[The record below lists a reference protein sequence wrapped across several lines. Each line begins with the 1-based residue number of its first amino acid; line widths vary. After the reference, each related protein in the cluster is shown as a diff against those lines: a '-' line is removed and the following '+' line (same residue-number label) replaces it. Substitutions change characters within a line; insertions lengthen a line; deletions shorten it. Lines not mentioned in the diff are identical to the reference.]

1 MDWADSAEQ
10 AAFRKEVQEFVDARL
25 PEYYKR
31 RRQKPPVGLEENWEQ
46 DYVHGD
52 EAAKAAATEWNQAL
66 TEKGWV
72 APHWPKEY
80 GGAGMTTMEQ
90 FVYASEMAQALAPQ
104 PGGSGLSL
112 LGPTL
117 LVHGTEEQK
126 AKYLPPTIRS
136 EMRWA
141 QGFSEPG
148 AGSDLASLQ
157 TRATRD
163 GDEWVINGQK
173 MWTSTAHKANW
184 LFGLFRTDPEAPK
197 HRGISFLIMDMS
209 SPGLSVRPII
219 SMGWEH
225 ATNETFY
232 EDVRIPA
239 ENVVGE
245 VNRGWYVAMTLLDF
259 ERSNISGAITQRRNL
274 TDLVDCVKSEQGAE
288 QSQGRV
294 DLVRRS
300 VADRWIE
307 SEVMFNFSFRIAS
320 MQAAGSIP
328 NYEASTSKI
337 YNSELHQ
344 RVSNTGMKAFGLY
357 ANIWDRDDEHT
368 PLDARFTQ
376 DYVHSVVFSIFG
388 GSNEIQRNIIAT
400 RGLGLPRS

>member
-1 MDWADSAEQ
+1 
-10 AAFRKEVQEFVDARL
+10 
-25 PEYYKR
+25 
-31 RRQKPPVGLEENWEQ
+31 
-46 DYVHGD
+46 
-52 EAAKAAATEWNQAL
+52 
-66 TEKGWV
+66 
-72 APHWPKEY
+72 
-80 GGAGMTTMEQ
+80 
-90 FVYASEMAQALAPQ
+90 MAQALAPQ

-126 AKYLPPTIRS
+126 AKYLPPTIKS

-157 TRATRD
+157 TRAARD

-209 SPGLSVRPII
+209 TPGLSVRPII

-274 TDLVDCVKSEQGAE
+274 TDLVEYVKTEKGSE
-288 QSQGRV
+288 QSQGRA
-294 DLVRRS
+294 DLVRDK

-344 RVSNTGMKAFGLY
+344 RVSNTGM
-357 ANIWDRDDEHT
+357 
-368 PLDARFTQ
+368 
-376 DYVHSVVFSIFG
+376 
-388 GSNEIQRNIIAT
+388 
-400 RGLGLPRS
+400 

>member
-1 MDWADSAEQ
+1 MDWADETQ
-10 AAFRKEVQEFVDARL
+10 QETFRSEVRGFIQERL
-25 PEYYKR
+25 PEYYR
-31 RRQKPPVGLEENWEQ
+31 RRQERPAVGLEDNWEQ
-46 DYVHGD
+46 DYVHGSD
-52 EAAKAAATEWNQAL
+52 EAKAAATEWNEAL
-66 TEKGWV
+66 SEKGWV

-90 FVYASEMAQALAPQ
+90 FVYNQEMARAQAPQ

-117 LVHGTEEQK
+117 LVHGTDEQK
-126 AKYLPPTIRS
+126 AEYLGPTLKS
-136 EMRWA
+136 EMRWG

-148 AGSDLASLQ
+148 AGSDLAGLQ
-157 TRATRD
+157 ARATRD

-184 LFGLFRTDPEAPK
+184 IFGLFRTDPDAPK
-197 HRGISFLIMDMS
+197 HRGISFLIMDMKT
-209 SPGLSVRPII
+209 PGISVRPII

-239 ENVVGE
+239 KNVVGE

-259 ERSNISGAITQRRNL
+259 ERSNISGAVAQRRNL
-274 TDLVDCVKSEQGAE
+274 TELVAYSHSEAGKAVVQDRAK
-288 QSQGRV
+288 
-294 DLVRRS
+294 LVRDK

-320 MQAAGSIP
+320 MQAAGTIP

-337 YNSELHQ
+337 WGSELSQ

-357 ANIWDRDDEHT
+357 ANLWDRDDART

-376 DYVHSVVFSIFG
+376 EYVHSVVFSIFG

>member
-1 MDWADSAEQ
+1 MDWSDSDEQ
-10 AAFRKEVQEFVDARL
+10 ATFRREVRDFIQANL

-31 RRQKPPVGLEENWEQ
+31 RQEKPAVGLEENWEQ

-52 EAAKAAATEWNQAL
+52 DAAKQAATAWNAAL

-80 GGAGMTTMEQ
+80 GGASMTTMEQ
-90 FVYASEMAQALAPQ
+90 FVFASEMAQAQAPQ

-136 EMRWA
+136 EMRWG

-148 AGSDLASLQ
+148 AGSDLAGLQ
-157 TRATRD
+157 ARATRD

-184 LFGLFRTDPEAPK
+184 IFGLFRTDPDAPK
-197 HRGISFLIMDMS
+197 HRGISFLIMDMAT
-209 SPGLSVRPII
+209 PGISVRPII

-274 TDLVDCVKSEQGAE
+274 TDLINYLKSDTGAE
-288 QSQGRV
+288 RSQGRAT
-294 DLVRRS
+294 LVRDK

-320 MQAAGSIP
+320 MQASGVIP

-337 YNSELHQ
+337 WNSELHQ
-344 RVSNTGMKAFGLY
+344 RSSNTGMKAFGLY
-357 ANIWDRDDEHT
+357 ANLWDRDDART
-368 PLDARFTQ
+368 PLDGRFTQ